1 MVFPA
6 FVIFGMLFVVP
17 TIIGI
22 YYAFTNWSIFVP
34 DTRFIGLANFRR
46 IFIEQPVIY
55 MRPIM
60 NTINFAVIT
69 SIFKLIFGL
78 LFALLLNGKMFGR
91 NALRSI
97 FFLPQAVSTIVI
109 GILFTTI
116 LSPNGLLNNFLGII
130 GFEGLQRGWLITL
143 STAMPSVMAVEV
155 WRFFGLNMVIFLAG
169 LQAIDPTYY
178 EAARIDGA
186 SRFQLF
192 RNITLPLLMPAI
204 TINLVLNM
212 VHGFRAFD
220 LVFGLTGGGPGNAT
234 QVLATMVF
242 REFSAGHYGFSTAL
256 HTILLLMTTVVASLV
271 YWLSSKREV
280 EN

>member
-6 FVIFGMLFVVP
+6 FLIFGVLFIVP
-17 TIIGI
+17 TIIGV
-22 YYAFTNWSIFVP
+22 YYAFTNWSVFLP
-34 DTRFIGLANFRR
+34 DTRFIGLDNFRR
-46 IFIEQPVIY
+46 IFIEQPIIY
-55 MRPIM
+55 VRPII
-60 NTINFAVIT
+60 NTINFAVVT
-69 SIFKLIFGL
+69 SIFKIIFGL
-78 LFALLLNGKMFGR
+78 LFALLLNGKLFGR

-116 LSPNGLLNNFLGII
+116 LSPNGLLNSFLGII

-186 SRFQLF
+186 SPFQLF
-192 RNITLPLLMPAI
+192 RNITIPLLMPAI

-212 VHGFRAFD
+212 VHGFRSFD

-234 QVLATMVF
+234 EVIATMVF

-256 HTILLLMTTVVASLV
+256 HTVLLVMTTVVASLV
-271 YWLSSKREV
+271 YWVSSKREV
-280 EN
+280 VN